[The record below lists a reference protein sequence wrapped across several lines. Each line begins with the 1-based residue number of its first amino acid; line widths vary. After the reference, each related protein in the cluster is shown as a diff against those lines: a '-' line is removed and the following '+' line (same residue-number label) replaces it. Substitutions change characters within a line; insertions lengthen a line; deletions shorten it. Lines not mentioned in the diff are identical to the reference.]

1 MPDQQAGQTPQ
12 PVVDQNRLLLTQT
25 SIPLPTWRM
34 RLKPLEALRRL
45 RLEKWGQTPGCSHPM
60 APYTATEDGNT
71 LGARSMAITGCF
83 SMHVPT
89 QFPPELAG
97 TRRAQEHTGMGQA
110 TLRSPAAVH
119 LPKLLGSET

>member
-1 MPDQQAGQTPQ
+1 
-12 PVVDQNRLLLTQT
+12 
-25 SIPLPTWRM
+25 
-34 RLKPLEALRRL
+34 
-45 RLEKWGQTPGCSHPM
+45 
-60 APYTATEDGNT
+60 
-71 LGARSMAITGCF
+71 MAITGCF

-97 TRRAQEHTGMGQA
+97 TRRAQEYTGMGQA